1 MRYPFGQ
8 AARDVVTGGLK
19 TFARAGEGRAA
30 SAPALWTGSRNAV
43 GGEAT
48 ETSGT
53 VGRGVSKVLGRI
65 TRSPGRVFGK
75 DGEANAEER
84 SEITKCAQLVLR
96 ICCYLLSVRRRVVD

>member
-19 TFARAGEGRAA
+19 AFARAGEGRAA
-30 SAPALWTGSRNAV
+30 SPPAIWPRSRNATRCQTAS
-43 GGEAT
+43 GGGA
-48 ETSGT
+48 
-53 VGRGVSKVLGRI
+53 VGRRISQVLGRVA
-65 TRSPGRVFGK
+65 RSPRRVFGK

>member
-1 MRYPFGQ
+1 MCHPFGQ
-8 AARDVVTGGLK
+8 AARDVVTGGLE
-19 TFARAGEGRAA
+19 TFARAGEGRAT
-30 SAPALWTGSRNAV
+30 STPALWTRPRNAIGRQAV
-43 GGEAT
+43 
-48 ETSGT
+48 ETSRAM
-53 VGRGVSKVLGRI
+53 GRGISKVLGRI